1 MDDAD
6 GLDASLEYEQ
16 WTLRELKRIKR
27 DREAE
32 QARVVELEEIE
43 RRREMTDAERLEDDK
58 AAGRE
63 RFDKEKGEQKFMQ
76 RYYHKGAF
84 FQDQGDEIYSRDYLQ
99 PTLEDNMNRELL
111 PEMLQVKK
119 FGLSGRTKWTH
130 LTKEDTTDVLAI
142 F

>member
-16 WTLRELKRIKR
+16 WTLREWKRIKR
-27 DREAE
+27 DLEAE

-63 RFDKEKGEQKFMQ
+63 RFDKEKGEQKFTQ

-84 FQDQGDEIYSRDYLQ
+84 FQDQGDEIHSRDYLQ
-99 PTLEDNMNRELL
+99 PTLEDNMNRE
-111 PEMLQVKK
+111 
-119 FGLSGRTKWTH
+119 
-130 LTKEDTTDVLAI
+130 
-142 F
+142 